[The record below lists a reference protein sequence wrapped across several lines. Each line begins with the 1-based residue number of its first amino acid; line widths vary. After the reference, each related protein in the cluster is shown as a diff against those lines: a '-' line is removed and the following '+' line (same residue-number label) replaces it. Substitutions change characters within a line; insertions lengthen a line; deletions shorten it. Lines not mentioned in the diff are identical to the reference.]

1 MPVRW
6 AHAAGVAASAAPD
19 TDVDGQDNHAGTP
32 CTVRVQGGGQASS
45 ALRFGSSARPL
56 CTCSAWVKR
65 SQRPTLVCHTSW
77 RLCALEQVGPIQE
90 QMEFTGASTR
100 SAAALVPC
108 RAAALLNGLSG
119 RSRPVHP
126 QHQNPHIMAHILSP
140 GGDEGTHHA
149 SRHPGISVVFARNA
163 CGFCPPT
170 FTRIF
175 IHFCAF
181 FPQNIHVH
189 SQ

>member
-19 TDVDGQDNHAGTP
+19 TDVDGQDNHAGSP
-32 CTVRVQGGGQASS
+32 CTVRVHGGGQASS

-90 QMEFTGASTR
+90 QMEFTGTSTR
-100 SAAALVPC
+100 SVAALVPC
-108 RAAALLNGLSG
+108 RAAALLNGLLG
-119 RSRPVHP
+119 RSRPPHP
-126 QHQNPHIMAHILSP
+126 QPQNPPILAPDRCP
-140 GGDEGTHHA
+140 GLRHRRRSVRFDSSWGPGFGPSTTTSSRRFRCALALLHTRHA
-149 SRHPGISVVFARNA
+149 R
-163 CGFCPPT
+163 PPWS
-170 FTRIF
+170 
-175 IHFCAF
+175 H
-181 FPQNIHVH
+181 
-189 SQ
+189 